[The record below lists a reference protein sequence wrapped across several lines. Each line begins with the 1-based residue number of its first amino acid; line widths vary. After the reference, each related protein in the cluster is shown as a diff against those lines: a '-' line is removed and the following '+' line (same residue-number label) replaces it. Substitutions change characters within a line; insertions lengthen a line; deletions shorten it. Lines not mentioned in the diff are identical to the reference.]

1 MQIQQE
7 YLDGFIKWFVD
18 YAGKNYGYNVET
30 STRIQ
35 IPEYIIDEIYKE
47 LYIQWGINDLNLS
60 SHYCNTCHKHDK
72 DYPYHFDV
80 NIVTNVDSPNFV
92 RNEYW
97 EDEDIFENRKLYNY
111 IQEKLKG
118 LTPIENAIINRN
130 AYVFYN
136 LLWRV
141 KEGFESCY
149 NSILVEKDYLL
160 FIENLGIEEI
170 NERINEYKDERIVIE
185 ADKIDDKERYC
196 LYRRIISDKKYLF
209 SYNCKGA
216 VTWIGGCKTGYVM
229 AKDEN
234 EARIKIKEFM
244 ERMNGEV
251 CNEYF

>member
-30 STRIQ
+30 STKIQ

-60 SHYCNTCHKHDK
+60 SHYCNTCYKHDK

-80 NIVTNVDSPNFV
+80 NIVTNVDNPNFV

-111 IQEKLKG
+111 IQEKLER
-118 LTPIENAIINRN
+118 LIQNENAIINRDV
-130 AYVFYN
+130 YVFYN

-141 KEGFESCY
+141 KEGFESGY
-149 NSILVEKDYLL
+149 NSILVKTEYLNYIKGL
-160 FIENLGIEEI
+160 NINEI
-170 NERINEYKDERIVIE
+170 NERIKELESKKAIIEVDSFDNINNKENYLLYK
-185 ADKIDDKERYC
+185 
-196 LYRRIISDKKYLF
+196 S
-209 SYNCKGA
+209 
-216 VTWIGGCKTGYVM
+216 
-229 AKDEN
+229 
-234 EARIKIKEFM
+234 
-244 ERMNGEV
+244 
-251 CNEYF
+251 

>member
-30 STRIQ
+30 STKIQ

-60 SHYCNTCHKHDK
+60 SHYCNTCYKHDK

-80 NIVTNVDSPNFV
+80 NIVTNVDNPNFV

-118 LTPIENAIINRN
+118 LIPIENAIINRN

-141 KEGFESCY
+141 KEGFESGY
-149 NSILVEKDYLL
+149 NSILVKTEYLNYIKGL
-160 FIENLGIEEI
+160 NINEI
-170 NERINEYKDERIVIE
+170 NERIKELEDKGFIIKVVNVNSKENYILYK
-185 ADKIDDKERYC
+185 
-196 LYRRIISDKKYLF
+196 S
-209 SYNCKGA
+209 
-216 VTWIGGCKTGYVM
+216 
-229 AKDEN
+229 
-234 EARIKIKEFM
+234 
-244 ERMNGEV
+244 
-251 CNEYF
+251 

>member
-1 MQIQQE
+1 MRTQQE

-30 STRIQ
+30 STKIQ

-60 SHYCNTCHKHDK
+60 SHYCNTCYKHDK

-118 LTPIENAIINRN
+118 LIPIENAIINRN

-141 KEGFESCY
+141 KEGFESGY
-149 NSILVEKDYLL
+149 NSILVKTEYLNYIKGL
-160 FIENLGIEEI
+160 NINEI
-170 NERINEYKDERIVIE
+170 NERIKELEDKGFIIKVVNVNSKENYILYK
-185 ADKIDDKERYC
+185 
-196 LYRRIISDKKYLF
+196 S
-209 SYNCKGA
+209 
-216 VTWIGGCKTGYVM
+216 
-229 AKDEN
+229 
-234 EARIKIKEFM
+234 
-244 ERMNGEV
+244 
-251 CNEYF
+251 

>member
-1 MQIQQE
+1 MRTQQE

-60 SHYCNTCHKHDK
+60 SHYCNTCNKHDK
-72 DYPYHFDV
+72 NYPYHFDV
-80 NIVTNVDSPNFV
+80 NMVTNVDSPNFE
-92 RNEYW
+92 RNKYW

-136 LLWRV
+136 LLWRI
-141 KEGFESCY
+141 KEGFESGY
-149 NSILVEKDYLL
+149 NSILVKTEYLNYIKGL
-160 FIENLGIEEI
+160 NINEI
-170 NERINEYKDERIVIE
+170 NERIKELESKKVIIEVNKFNNVNSKENYLLYK
-185 ADKIDDKERYC
+185 
-196 LYRRIISDKKYLF
+196 S
-209 SYNCKGA
+209 
-216 VTWIGGCKTGYVM
+216 
-229 AKDEN
+229 
-234 EARIKIKEFM
+234 
-244 ERMNGEV
+244 
-251 CNEYF
+251 

>member
-1 MQIQQE
+1 MQAQQE

-60 SHYCNTCHKHDK
+60 SHYCNTCYKYDK

-92 RNEYW
+92 RNKYW

-118 LTPIENAIINRN
+118 LIPIGNAIINRN

-136 LLWRV
+136 LLWRI
-141 KEGFESCY
+141 KEGMEGNF
-149 NSILVEKDYLL
+149 NSILVKTEYLNYIKGLNINEIKERIKEMEDRGVIIKVDKFDNVNSKENYLL
-160 FIENLGIEEI
+160 
-170 NERINEYKDERIVIE
+170 YK
-185 ADKIDDKERYC
+185 
-196 LYRRIISDKKYLF
+196 S
-209 SYNCKGA
+209 
-216 VTWIGGCKTGYVM
+216 
-229 AKDEN
+229 
-234 EARIKIKEFM
+234 
-244 ERMNGEV
+244 
-251 CNEYF
+251 

>member
-1 MQIQQE
+1 MQTQQE

-47 LYIQWGINDLNLS
+47 LYIQWGINELNLS
-60 SHYCNTCHKHDK
+60 SHYCNTCNKHDK

-118 LTPIENAIINRN
+118 LTPIENAIINRDV
-130 AYVFYN
+130 YVFYN
-136 LLWRV
+136 LLWRI
-141 KEGFESCY
+141 KEGFHSGY
-149 NSILVEKDYLL
+149 NSILVKTEYLNYIKGLNINEINKRIKELESKKVIIEVNSFDNVNNKENYLL
-160 FIENLGIEEI
+160 
-170 NERINEYKDERIVIE
+170 YK
-185 ADKIDDKERYC
+185 
-196 LYRRIISDKKYLF
+196 S
-209 SYNCKGA
+209 
-216 VTWIGGCKTGYVM
+216 
-229 AKDEN
+229 
-234 EARIKIKEFM
+234 
-244 ERMNGEV
+244 
-251 CNEYF
+251 

>member
-1 MQIQQE
+1 MRIQQE

-35 IPEYIIDEIYKE
+35 ISEYIIDEIYKE

-60 SHYCNTCHKHDK
+60 SHYCNTCNKHDK

-80 NIVTNVDSPNFV
+80 NMVTNVDRPNFE
-92 RNEYW
+92 RNKYW

-136 LLWRV
+136 LLWRI
-141 KEGFESCY
+141 KEGFESGY
-149 NSILVEKDYLL
+149 NSILVKTEYLNYIKGL
-160 FIENLGIEEI
+160 NINEI
-170 NERINEYKDERIVIE
+170 NERIKELESKKVIIEVNKFNNVNSKENYLLYK
-185 ADKIDDKERYC
+185 
-196 LYRRIISDKKYLF
+196 S
-209 SYNCKGA
+209 
-216 VTWIGGCKTGYVM
+216 
-229 AKDEN
+229 
-234 EARIKIKEFM
+234 
-244 ERMNGEV
+244 
-251 CNEYF
+251 

>member
-1 MQIQQE
+1 MQTQQE

-47 LYIQWGINDLNLS
+47 LYIQWGINELNLS
-60 SHYCNTCHKHDK
+60 SHYCNTCNKHDK

-118 LTPIENAIINRN
+118 LTPIENAIINRD

-136 LLWRV
+136 LLWRI
-141 KEGFESCY
+141 KEGFESGY
-149 NSILVEKDYLL
+149 NSILVKTEYLNYIKGLNINEINKRIKELESKKVIIEVNSFDNVNNKENYLL
-160 FIENLGIEEI
+160 
-170 NERINEYKDERIVIE
+170 YK
-185 ADKIDDKERYC
+185 
-196 LYRRIISDKKYLF
+196 S
-209 SYNCKGA
+209 
-216 VTWIGGCKTGYVM
+216 
-229 AKDEN
+229 
-234 EARIKIKEFM
+234 
-244 ERMNGEV
+244 
-251 CNEYF
+251 

>member
-1 MQIQQE
+1 MRTQQE

-60 SHYCNTCHKHDK
+60 SHYCNTCNKHDK

-80 NIVTNVDSPNFV
+80 NMVTNVDRPNFE
-92 RNEYW
+92 RNKYW

-136 LLWRV
+136 LLWRI
-141 KEGFESCY
+141 KEGFESGY
-149 NSILVEKDYLL
+149 NSILVKTEYLNYIKGL
-160 FIENLGIEEI
+160 NINEI
-170 NERINEYKDERIVIE
+170 NERIKELESKKVIIEVNKFNNVNSKENYLLYK
-185 ADKIDDKERYC
+185 
-196 LYRRIISDKKYLF
+196 S
-209 SYNCKGA
+209 
-216 VTWIGGCKTGYVM
+216 
-229 AKDEN
+229 
-234 EARIKIKEFM
+234 
-244 ERMNGEV
+244 
-251 CNEYF
+251 

>member
-1 MQIQQE
+1 MQVQQE
-7 YLDGFIKWFVD
+7 YFDGFIKWFVD

-80 NIVTNVDSPNFV
+80 NIVTNVDNPNFV

-118 LTPIENAIINRN
+118 LIPIGNAIINRN

-136 LLWRV
+136 LLWRI
-141 KEGFESCY
+141 KEGMEGNF
-149 NSILVEKDYLL
+149 NSILVKTEYLNYIKGLNINEIKERIKEMEDRGVIIKVDKFDNVNSKENYLL
-160 FIENLGIEEI
+160 
-170 NERINEYKDERIVIE
+170 YK
-185 ADKIDDKERYC
+185 
-196 LYRRIISDKKYLF
+196 S
-209 SYNCKGA
+209 
-216 VTWIGGCKTGYVM
+216 
-229 AKDEN
+229 
-234 EARIKIKEFM
+234 
-244 ERMNGEV
+244 
-251 CNEYF
+251 